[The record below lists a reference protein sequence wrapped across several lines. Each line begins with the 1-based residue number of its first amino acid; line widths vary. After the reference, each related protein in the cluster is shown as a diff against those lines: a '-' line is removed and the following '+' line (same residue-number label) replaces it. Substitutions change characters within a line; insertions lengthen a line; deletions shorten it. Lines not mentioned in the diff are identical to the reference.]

1 MPVQITGLTLN
12 PEPKPMGH
20 RGGRILAFF
29 DCTIDGIGLFG
40 CAYVQN
46 HNGSFTVF
54 PPKLGTKTDP
64 RRRVAFVDP
73 ALRSSIRDAAGEAY
87 RTLA

>member
-12 PEPKPMGH
+12 PDPHPMGH
-20 RGGRILAFF
+20 RGGRILALF

-46 HNGSFTVF
+46 HNGSFTVM
-54 PPKLGTKTDP
+54 PPKIWHQKDM
-64 RRRVAFVDP
+64 RRRVVIHDQ
-73 ALRSSIRDAAGEAY
+73 ALRHEIRDAAGEAY
-87 RTLA
+87 RALT